1 MTYNP
6 YFHNRDLRSRTYLY
20 YTDNQDHEQPTTRL
34 PSERSPERS
43 SEDDSTYSP
52 TSNSIYSRSL
62 DSLSSE
68 PSPTSSLIDED
79 EVVFL
84 GWDQARGVREAF
96 GPGSFPG
103 VFSLTEHELR
113 GMDAEI
119 YGHLDPAVHGLTF
132 SRQEL
137 RQIFDEART
146 LWSSRTAS
154 PISSVSPQR
163 FPLNNSRI
171 VEARD
176 RIIEAWEQ
184 LNRSPELSSYQEFF
198 GQSVD
203 APQEP
208 DVPWREINDIDAD
221 RMNLQ

>member
-6 YFHNRDLRSRTYLY
+6 HFHNRDLRSRTYLY

-34 PSERSPERS
+34 PSERSPERP

-84 GWDQARGVREAF
+84 GWDQARGMREAF

-146 LWSSRTAS
+146 L
-154 PISSVSPQR
+154 
-163 FPLNNSRI
+163 
-171 VEARD
+171 
-176 RIIEAWEQ
+176 
-184 LNRSPELSSYQEFF
+184 
-198 GQSVD
+198 
-203 APQEP
+203 
-208 DVPWREINDIDAD
+208 
-221 RMNLQ
+221 